1 MATDPST
8 YSWTEPES
16 PSTSK
21 YPYNNVKQSESG
33 HFEEWD
39 DTPGAERIRTQHRS
53 GTFTEVHADG
63 TRVNK
68 IVGDNYEITV
78 KNNYVNI
85 KGFCTVTIEGDSV
98 VNVKGDKVER
108 IEGNYYQ
115 EVFGNYEQ
123 VVKKKVKLTSGGDT
137 AINVGG
143 GALGTLRI
151 VAGGTVD
158 ILSDLDVDG
167 AIAGESVYSRGA
179 VTAGTGIHA
188 GVLGSANP
196 VAGISTLGGVAVG
209 YPGPTVPGVV
219 TATASVNAPLISG
232 VVVTDIRGTMEM
244 IRLIYDSHTHPTPRG
259 MSGPP
264 VPLM

>member
-21 YPYNNVKQSESG
+21 YPYNNVKETESG
-33 HFEEWD
+33 HFQEWD
-39 DTPGAERIRTQHRS
+39 DTPGAERIRTQHRT
-53 GTFTEVHADG
+53 GTFTEVQADG
-63 TRVNK
+63 TRVDK
-68 IVGDNYEITV
+68 IIGDNYEITA
-78 KNNYVNI
+78 KNNYVKI
-85 KGFCTVTIEGDSV
+85 KGFCSVTIEGDSI
-98 VNVKGDKVER
+98 VNIKGDKVER

-115 EVFGNYEQ
+115 EVYGNYEQ

-137 AINVGG
+137 AINVG

-188 GVLGSANP
+188 GVAGSANP
-196 VAGISTLGGVAVG
+196 VAGISTLGGISAGFPAAGGAGVINA
-209 YPGPTVPGVV
+209 TV
-219 TATASVNAPLISG
+219 SVNAPLING
-232 VVVTDIRGTMEM
+232 IITKDVRGTMEM
-244 IRLIYDSHTHPTPRG
+244 IRLKHNTHIHPTPKGPSG
-259 MSGPP
+259 MPT
-264 VPLM
+264 VLM